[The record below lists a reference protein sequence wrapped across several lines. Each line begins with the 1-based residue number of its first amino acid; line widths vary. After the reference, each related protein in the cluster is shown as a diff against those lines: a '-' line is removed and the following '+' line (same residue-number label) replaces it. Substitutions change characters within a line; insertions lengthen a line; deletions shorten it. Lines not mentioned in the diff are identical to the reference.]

1 MSNHYSIDKK
11 EKYWGSKGAG
21 AILFSPEKK
30 QFGFGRRS
38 KNVDQPGLI
47 GTLGGAVENG
57 DSIKETVENE
67 LMEEIGYF
75 YPLHLV
81 DLFVYTDD
89 EYQYHNFVAIIDDNN
104 FTPKLN
110 WENDEI
116 VWIDYSEISKKE
128 LSGIHFGLESILNN
142 NRAMNVMEMISN
154 AAKKERVIDKS
165 NNNEYIMSM

>member
-1 MSNHYSIDKK
+1 MSDNYSSGNK
-11 EKYWGSKGAG
+11 EKYWGNKGAG

-38 KNVDQPGLI
+38 SGVDQPGLL

-57 DSIKETVENE
+57 DGIKETVENE

-116 VWIDYSEISKKE
+116 VWFDYSEISKKE
-128 LSGIHFGLESILNN
+128 LSDVHFGLESILNN
-142 NRAMNVMEMISN
+142 NGAMNVMKMISN
-154 AAKKERVIDKS
+154 AAKKERVIDTVD
-165 NNNEYIMSM
+165 NNNYIMSM